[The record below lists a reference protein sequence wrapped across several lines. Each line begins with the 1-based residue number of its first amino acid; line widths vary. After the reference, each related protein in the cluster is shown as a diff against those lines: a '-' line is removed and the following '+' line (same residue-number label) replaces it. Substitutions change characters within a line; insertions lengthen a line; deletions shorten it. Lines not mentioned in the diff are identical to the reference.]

1 MKNNNDD
8 KQGAEAGGL
17 PVQAVPDLA
26 EQFANLYNMHSNQ
39 HKSQSSSE
47 NRALKPSIIMQ
58 SNPPTDVYYIDVSE
72 QAWVLKEVE
81 ASIAKLPKEFKIK
94 SEVEIDGSHR
104 FFVLRP

>member
-1 MKNNNDD
+1 
-8 KQGAEAGGL
+8 
-17 PVQAVPDLA
+17 
-26 EQFANLYNMHSNQ
+26 
-39 HKSQSSSE
+39 
-47 NRALKPSIIMQ
+47 MQ

-72 QAWVLKEVE
+72 QAWDLKEVE